1 MNKIW
6 LIIEREYLTRV
17 RKKSFLVMSILG
29 PLLIASFYGIII
41 WSTVSSGDDK
51 RILVVDES
59 NHFKGKFT
67 DVEKLSFFYGTEP
80 LEQTIESLGNSTYNA
95 VLYIPKFDLEK
106 PKGFQV
112 YSVQTISPS
121 TESNIR
127 KTIEKEIE
135 GLKLANK
142 GVDIALLK
150 EVKTKIKLETKLRDK
165 DGKEKDSNTL
175 AATIIGIVS
184 GIVIYMFIFLYG
196 VQVMRGVLEEK
207 ISRIVEVII
216 SSVKPF
222 QLMLGKIIGIAGVGL
237 TQILIWIVLGSVLV
251 FVATFFFADQLA
263 AMEGV
268 EQLNAQNAAGVSE
281 ISASTGAFAN
291 VSKALGTINV
301 PLIIG
306 CFIFYF
312 LFGYLM
318 YGALFAGIGSAVDSE
333 TDTQQFM
340 LPVTIPLVMSITLS
354 GVILNEPYGALAF
367 WFSLFPLTSP
377 VVMMIRLPFI
387 GASWE
392 LFLSMFL
399 LILSFLACTWLAG
412 RVYRVGILM
421 YGKKPSFKELSKWLF
436 YKA

>member
-29 PLLIASFYGIII
+29 PLLIAAFYGIII
-41 WSTVSSGDDK
+41 WSTVSSGSDK

-59 NHFKGKFT
+59 SYFKGKFA
-67 DVEKLSFFYGTEP
+67 DAEKLSFVYGVDS
-80 LEQTIESLGNSTYNA
+80 LDATIASLGNSAYDA
-95 VLYIPKFDLEK
+95 VLYIPKFDLEN
-106 PKGFQV
+106 PTGFQV

-121 TESNIR
+121 TESSIR

-135 GLKLANK
+135 GLRLENR
-142 GVDIALLK
+142 GVDVSLLK
-150 EVKTKIKLETKLRDK
+150 EVKTRVKLETKLRDK

-175 AATIIGIVS
+175 ASTIIGIIS

-237 TQILIWIVLGSVLV
+237 TQILIWIVLGSVIT
-251 FVATFFFADQLA
+251 FVSTIFFADQLA
-263 AMEGV
+263 AMEG
-268 EQLNAQNAAGVSE
+268 AQSFSQNGVAVAG
-281 ISASTGAFAN
+281 ATGGKFAEFT
-291 VSKALGTINV
+291 KALGTINT
-301 PLIIG
+301 PLILSS
-306 CFIFYF
+306 FVFYF

-318 YGALFAGIGSAVDSE
+318 YGALFAAIGSAVDSE

-340 LPVTIPLVMSITLS
+340 LPITIPLIMSIALS
-354 GVILNEPYGALAF
+354 GVILNEPYGDLAF

-387 GASWE
+387 GMSWE
-392 LFLSMFL
+392 LILSMFL
-399 LILSFLACTWLAG
+399 LILSFLACTWVAG
-412 RVYRVGILM
+412 RIYRVGILM

-436 YKA
+436 YKG